1 MLRGSFEALG
11 GLLAFVVTEGCGG
24 NRGHPPDRCR
34 RLAPVSWQ
42 TPSISCL
49 VVSGP
54 PGAGAPLKA
63 LTDEPET
70 LFPESTHVRLLQTTS
85 SPVLKSFPSRCL
97 TNQPSQLHR
106 P

>member
-1 MLRGSFEALG
+1 MLRGSPEALG
-11 GLLAFVVTEGCGG
+11 GLLAFVDTEGYGG
-24 NRGHPPDRCR
+24 NGAHPPNQCQ

-54 PGAGAPLKA
+54 PGAGAPLRA

-70 LFPESTHVRLLQTTS
+70 LFPESTHVHLLQTTS
-85 SPVLKSFPSRCL
+85 SPVLKSFPSRRL
-97 TNQPSQLHR
+97 TDQPSQLHC